1 MAAIKPYQI
10 SVPDSSLAKLSQKL
24 SLASFP
30 DELQEAAW
38 DYGAPLADIK
48 RLTAYWRNSFSWR
61 DAEASMNE
69 LPNFQTSIDV
79 DGFESLDIHFVH
91 CKSKVE
97 AAIPLLFV
105 HGCTDPLPLESLS

>member
-1 MAAIKPYQI
+1 MAAIKPYTI

-30 DELQEAAW
+30 DELEDAAW
-38 DYGAPLADIK
+38 EYGAPLADIK
-48 RLTAYWRNSFSWR
+48 RLTAYWRDSFSWR
-61 DAEASMNE
+61 DAEASMNK
-69 LPNFQTSIDV
+69 LPNFQTSIDI

-91 CKSKVE
+91 CTSRVE

-105 HGCTDPLPLESLS
+105 HGCTDPLQLEDLS